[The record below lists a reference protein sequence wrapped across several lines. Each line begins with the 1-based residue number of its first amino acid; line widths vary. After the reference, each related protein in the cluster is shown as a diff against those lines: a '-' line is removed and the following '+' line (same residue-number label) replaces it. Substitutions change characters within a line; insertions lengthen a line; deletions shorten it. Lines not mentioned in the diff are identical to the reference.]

1 MHKTRYKTI
10 HARIKQLKTPIK
22 HTDKSI
28 KRKTRIKPIPK
39 RTHKRTHKTNG
50 IKHTRKTG
58 KTHA

>member
-39 RTHKRTHKTNG
+39 RTHKRTHKTHKKPV
-50 IKHTRKTG
+50 KHAHKTRKT
-58 KTHA
+58 

>member
-28 KRKTRIKPIPK
+28 KRKTRIK
-39 RTHKRTHKTNG
+39 HKTS
-50 IKHTRKTG
+50 
-58 KTHA
+58 